1 MLPYFRFGWLS
12 VLLMLAQPAFSQ
24 AGNATVL
31 AQAAKLEANK
41 QYESA
46 FEILDNADPKNQQPE
61 VFLQK
66 EKLLL
71 DYYLMTLGFRG
82 FALKDLT
89 PAETVTEMR
98 GKEGDYI
105 MHLVDIPQ
113 QIKQLK
119 KRFPQDYRLSKG
131 LGDYYYQ
138 MVMCHCGQ
146 GNKTDAELLNLVI
159 ENYEQAHAHQ
169 LGDFMSHYAVGY
181 AHLAQ
186 GRAQRSISP
195 LEKSIALNPQY
206 PTSSYNLAYALIQ
219 LQKPVEATS
228 YAQTAFQL
236 YTEPD
241 LKADA
246 ARMLGQLYSQQQQ
259 PAEAQKMFQQS
270 LELQPQNYASLRS
283 MLELAVTSRASD
295 ATTWAARLYRLNP
308 ADDQMFSDIMDIYQA
323 QNQWAEAEAFFSS
336 QVPTAPKTP
345 EAQGLLH
352 FYVAILNMQ
361 LKRPKVARPHFLTAQ
376 TQLRK
381 VSKPDNPLFQ
391 IIDRGLAETKP

>member
-1 MLPYFRFGWLS
+1 MLL
-12 VLLMLAQPAFSQ
+12 VLAQPASSQ
-24 AGNATVL
+24 PGSTAAL
-31 AQAAKLEANK
+31 AQAAKLEGSK
-41 QYESA
+41 KYESA
-46 FEILDNADPKNQQPE
+46 YQILDKADPKDQQPE

-71 DYYLMTLGFRG
+71 DYYLLTLGFRG
-82 FALKDLT
+82 FALKDLA
-89 PAETVTEMR
+89 PGETVEQLR
-98 GKEGDYI
+98 GKEGNYN

-113 QIKQLK
+113 RIGQLK
-119 KRFPQDYRLSKG
+119 KRFPQDYRLHKG
-131 LGDYYYQ
+131 LADYYYQ

-146 GNKTDAELLNLVI
+146 GDKTDAELLNLVVK
-159 ENYEQAHAHQ
+159 NYEQAHAHQ

-181 AHLAQ
+181 AHLVQNQAQ
-186 GRAQRSISP
+186 LSVAP

-206 PTSSYNLAYALIQ
+206 PTSHYNLAYALLQ
-219 LQKPVEATS
+219 LQKPAEATPH
-228 YAQTAFQL
+228 AQTAFQL

-259 PAEAQKMFQQS
+259 PAEARKMVQQS

-283 MLELAVTSRASD
+283 MLELAVADRSSE
-295 ATTWAARLYRLNP
+295 ATAWATRLYQLNP

-323 QNQWAEAEAFFSS
+323 QNQWAEAESFFSG
-336 QVPTAPKTP
+336 QVAKAPNTP

-361 LKRPKVARPHFLTAQ
+361 LKRPKVARPHFLAAQ
-376 TQLRK
+376 THLKK

-391 IIDRGLAETKP
+391 TIKRGLAETKP